1 MHFGCISGGVLR
13 FSALFFSGAI
23 AALVYIDENRLLK
36 RLDSGDSGMRFKAA
50 YPRKRQALGKA

>member
-1 MHFGCISGGVLR
+1 MICPL
-13 FSALFFSGAI
+13 LTGAI